1 MTAESSNPQVR
12 YATLRDYLRVL
23 RRYWIMILVVTIVGG
38 IAGLVYAETQSASYK
53 ATADVNF
60 QDPFQQLGVVGLSS
74 NQPQTPGE
82 LAAVA
87 ADLVTG
93 PSVMNQVKSDLN
105 TSASTRSLG
114 HPIPAQVA
122 IPSNLLQLSATSSD
136 PRFPADLANT

>member
-38 IAGLVYAETQSASYK
+38 IAGLVYAETQSSSYK

-74 NQPQTPGE
+74 NQPQTPGQ

-93 PSVMNQVKSDLN
+93 PGVIDQAQRERH
-105 TSASTRSLG
+105 TS
-114 HPIPAQVA
+114 
-122 IPSNLLQLSATSSD
+122 
-136 PRFPADLANT
+136 